1 MASKSLWRRS
11 TAARS
16 VRLLASCLVVVIGAG
31 ELMAP
36 LEAEAHI
43 FPRELHGLLQS
54 SASANHDEL
63 QIMREKADALAKQG
77 RFTEARQLL
86 ERACSAGDM
95 ESCNQLAFFY
105 ERGKGTE
112 RNPSRALALFQKA
125 CEGKSANACVN
136 LASRYLNGI
145 DGVAKSPGQSAKWA
159 EKACDYGAVRYTPFA
174 QLMTY
179 CVALVNLYRSGDVA
193 EQDIPKAHA
202 VLDRACKNGL
212 FQVCGAV
219 PGHRTAIAGSNSDAQ
234 ATQPGPQP
242 ASESVAPEG
251 VPAPTSGQTSTG
263 NYPTLTAD
271 QLRDLVTGS
280 HDIAFMAR
288 MLQIRQHPEELNTAT
303 VIGKST
309 DLKFFIQL
317 NNCNN
322 PQMNRLLDNEFEYPK
337 IAAYY
342 KERAKEILSEVPST
356 IWYWRTV
363 SLGQYDSS
371 MQGFRVGPEPR
382 IIQVDGVGY
391 PDCKIFGGLP
401 LTRTQEGFVIR
412 SRGDVDRYVVVPF
425 QLTRLPM
432 PEETARQYVDGLTNP
447 AQRQI
452 ALKFTIQITP
462 DSVSCKSQDQVR
474 GEIEA
479 AARGEVS
486 ANFNSWIN
494 QLAADVNRPEDRKWA
509 DSDKYVEQQTDAL
522 QSAEE
527 QWQDARNECMYA
539 GPLADKVQVAAHEG
553 GPILASFDP
562 NPTRGDDGLQY
573 WKPQTVQ
580 DGRAIATYGTA
591 DEFPYALSAFL
602 ARSIAGSNLR
612 IEDYAK
618 EQEFIANAVKLCSS
632 LTPEMRRKGW
642 ENRQFHP
649 DVVGQQYAVCN
660 AITNVTKAVRPYDP
674 TRERALMLTIGLGS
688 VGTGALVSFDK
699 FQGEYIAVPLELE
712 VLSYD
717 VTDDSE
723 TLVTADSGEWLDSE
737 HNRLWTLS
745 DDQSQQSYENS
756 DAAGYCR
763 ALRTGGSTTWQLPTI
778 ADLQT
783 IHDPRALHALPGGFT
798 LRIPGEPIWTE
809 GDAGLFS
816 PGRQVLMATDA
827 AGRLTWPP
835 LSMERDTVRVL
846 CVRPYRW
853 WLAGHAMA
861 ATSSPNR
868 QTGGGFLGGASG
880 ATPAAHAED
889 PSCKEKMVTAVG
901 FGQLVQV
908 QVQFVNETDF
918 ERKLY
923 RIDGMGIKHSSGSVN
938 PHSTSR
944 AINGLAGQVWLVED
958 QNKNCIIKFRAQSS
972 LTVTLQK

>member
-1 MASKSLWRRS
+1 MRRNVS
-11 TAARS
+11 ALQWITTIIH
-16 VRLLASCLVVVIGAG
+16 CVVVFNLAAF
-31 ELMAP
+31 LAANMVY
-36 LEAEAHI
+36 AEALHLG
-43 FPRELHGLLQS
+43 PRELHGLLQS
-54 SASANHDEL
+54 SVSSKHDES

-86 ERACSAGDM
+86 ERGCDGGDM
-95 ESCNQLAFFY
+95 ESCNELAIFY
-105 ERGKGTE
+105 EGGQGTE
-112 RNPSRALALFQKA
+112 TNPGRALALFRKA
-125 CEGKSANACVN
+125 CEGKSANACHN
-136 LASRYLNGI
+136 LTIKYLYGA
-145 DGVAKSPGQSAKWA
+145 DGLAKDPGQSAIWA
-159 EKACDYGAVRYTPFA
+159 LKACDYGAAKYTPFR
-174 QLMTY
+174 QLMIY
-179 CVALVNLYRSGDVA
+179 CGNLVNLYRSGYVA
-193 EQDIPKAHA
+193 EQDIPKASA
-202 VLDRACKNGL
+202 VLDRACKGDM

-219 PGHRTAIAGSNSDAQ
+219 PGHRAPNTGGNSEAQ
-234 ATQPGPQP
+234 ARQPGPQP
-242 ASESVAPEG
+242 ASESVAPDG
-251 VPAPTSGQTSTG
+251 APAPPSGQTSTS

-356 IWYWRTV
+356 ISYWRTV

-371 MQGFRVGPEPR
+371 AQGFRVDPEPR

-432 PEETARQYVDGLTNP
+432 PEEAARQYLDGLPNP
-447 AQRQI
+447 TQRQI

-479 AARGEVS
+479 AARGEAS

-509 DSDKYVEQQTDAL
+509 DSDRYVEQQTDAL

-539 GPLADKVQVAAHEG
+539 GPLADKVEVAVREG
-553 GPILASFDP
+553 GPVLSSFDP
-562 NPTRGDDGLQY
+562 NPTRGSDRLQY
-573 WKPQTVQ
+573 WKPHTFQ
-580 DGRAIATYGTA
+580 DGLAIATYGTA

-660 AITNVTKAVRPYDP
+660 AVTNVTKAVRPYDP
-674 TRERALMLTIGLGS
+674 ARERALMLGIGLS
-688 VGTGALVSFDK
+688 SAGTGALVSFDK
-699 FQGEYIAVPLELE
+699 LQGEYIAVPLELE

-723 TLVTADSGEWLDSE
+723 TPVTADSGEWLDSE
-737 HNRLWTLS
+737 HNRIWTLS
-745 DDQSQQSYENS
+745 GKQSQQSYENP
-756 DAAGYCR
+756 DAEGYCR
-763 ALRTGGSTTWQLPTI
+763 ALRTGGSTTWQLPTF

-783 IHDPRALHALPGGFT
+783 IQDPRALQALPGGFT

-809 GDAGLFS
+809 GNAGLFS
-816 PGRQVLMATDA
+816 PGRQVLMATGPD
-827 AGRLTWPP
+827 GRLTWSP
-835 LSMERDTVRVL
+835 LSIERDTVRVL

-853 WLAGHAMA
+853 WLAGHTVA
-861 ATSSPNR
+861 ATSTPNQQSP
-868 QTGGGFLGGASG
+868 GGSSG
-880 ATPAAHAED
+880 AAPAADAED

-908 QVQFVNETDF
+908 QVQFVNETDY

-923 RIDGMGIKHSSGSVN
+923 RIDAMGFKHSNGSVR

-944 AINGLAGQVWLVED
+944 PINGLAGQVWLVED
-958 QNKNCIIKFRAQSS
+958 QNQKCVIKFRAQSS
-972 LTVTLQK
+972 LNVTLEK